1 MNTNANDEGS
11 VIVLGLGYIVI
22 VLLVLLTMFTLANL
36 YVQRTK
42 FADLADQVA
51 LKAADNITESYY
63 YGQSENPNQSF
74 QEAQLAQG
82 NWYANQTLSRVQSEG
97 EYRNL
102 TNLQISKLAI
112 QNNHTEVTLR
122 GNLNV
127 KNLGPFGPTL
137 ITKELTIN
145 SVAQI
150 NKH

>member
-1 MNTNANDEGS
+1 MNTTANDEGS
-11 VIVLGLGYIVI
+11 VIVLGIGYIVI
-22 VLLVLLTMFTLANL
+22 VLLILLTMFTLANL

-51 LKAADNITESYY
+51 LKAADNITEIDY
-63 YGQSENPNQSF
+63 YGQTSPDQSS
-74 QEAQLAQG
+74 QDTKVAQAE
-82 NWYANQTLSRVQSEG
+82 WYANQTLNRVQKQG

-102 TNLQISKLAI
+102 TNLQISKLRL
-112 QNNHTEVTLR
+112 QNNHTEVVLR

-127 KNLGPFGPTL
+127 KNLGPFGPAV